1 MHRDLK
7 NLYDEQKVEIDV
19 VGTSRLKQHDK
30 DGKGTGKHDSSRNP
44 RQSGNNDNGQLAT
57 KQYTRRTTTTAKKEG
72 QQRKATSSKRVCK
85 M

>member
-7 NLYDEQKVEIDV
+7 NLYDEQKVEIDA

-44 RQSGNNDNGQLAT
+44 RQSVIITIMGNWQ
-57 KQYTRRTTTTAKKEG
+57 
-72 QQRKATSSKRVCK
+72 
-85 M
+85 

>member
-7 NLYDEQKVEIDV
+7 NLYDEQKVEIDA

-44 RQSGNNDNGQLAT
+44 RQSVIITIMGNKAVYKEDDDDSKEGG
-57 KQYTRRTTTTAKKEG
+57 TTTQSN
-72 QQRKATSSKRVCK
+72 QQQTSV
-85 M
+85 